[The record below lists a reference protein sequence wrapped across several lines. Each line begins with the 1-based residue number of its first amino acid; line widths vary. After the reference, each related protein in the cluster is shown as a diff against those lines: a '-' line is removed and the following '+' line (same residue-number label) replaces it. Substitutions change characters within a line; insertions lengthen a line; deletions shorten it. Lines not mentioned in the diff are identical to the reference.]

1 VSTALIALAI
11 VGGIYVAVVALLAV
25 IGRRSAARAIAG
37 FIPDCAVMFRRLLAR
52 PETLRWE
59 RAGLVVLVAYLLSPL
74 DIVPDFIPVAGQL
87 DDAVI
92 VALALAFVLHRHG
105 EAAIRSAWPG
115 PEGSLRVVLRAART
129 AARGPGTAAEGRSP
143 TL

>member
-1 VSTALIALAI
+1 MSRALIALLI
-11 VGGIYVAVVALLAV
+11 VAGIYLALVAVLAV

-37 FIPDCAVMFRRLLAR
+37 FIPDCAIMFRRLLAR
-52 PETLRWE
+52 PETSRWE
-59 RAGLVVLVAYLLSPL
+59 RIGLVVLVAYLLSPL

-92 VALALAFVLHRHG
+92 VALALAFVLRRHG
-105 EAAIRSAWPG
+105 EAAIRTAWPG
-115 PEGSLRVVLRAART
+115 PEGSLRVVLGAART
-129 AARGPGTAAEGRSP
+129 AARAPGTAA

>member
-1 VSTALIALAI
+1 VSSALIALLI
-11 VGGIYVAVVALLAV
+11 VAGVYVTVVAVLAV

-37 FIPDCAVMFRRLLAR
+37 FIPDCAIMFRRLLAL
-52 PETLRWE
+52 PETSRWE
-59 RAGLVVLVAYLLSPL
+59 RTGLVVLVAYLLSPL

-92 VALALAFVLHRHG
+92 VALALAFVLRRHG

-115 PEGSLRVVLRAART
+115 PEASLRVVLGAART
-129 AARGPGTAAEGRSP
+129 AVRPPGTAA